1 MKPRDIRELS
11 DAELAARIRET
22 EHELVGLRLKHRSGV
37 AGGKPVELRHLRRD
51 IARMKTIA
59 VERERLA

>member
-11 DAELAARIRET
+11 DTELAARIRDAGR
-22 EHELVGLRLKHRSGV
+22 ELAGLRLKHHSGV
-37 AGGKPVELRHLRRD
+37 DVGKPVVLRQLRRD

-59 VERERLA
+59 VEREKLA